1 MRKKAADVL
10 MQAVANP
17 LVKRLPPFVTSAQMT
32 QKLGSRPLSDVNW
45 ESVPVAERAV
55 LLNQLKLTFC
65 VTADSL
71 SIAMAL
77 QSLLWDGLLARDPR
91 LPEQRRM
98 VYEIAE
104 YDHKKVESMEWRDDF
119 IGGITIRGI
128 TGVGKSAAVNRF
140 LSLYPKVIQHGRNE
154 AAHWVEFCQLVY
166 LKVPMS
172 ADGTRGG
179 FLQNC
184 LLEMDKVMSTDY
196 FKRHQGKQWTVE
208 RLLVNVLHYLSLHR
222 CGLLIIE
229 EAQQKNLAV
238 SQFARD
244 FLTFFLRLLNHGIPV
259 VIIGNP
265 LAFSELDSFSQDQSR
280 FSEYGDFRIGP
291 AYDFRDE
298 EWRDEWMPNL
308 WRATLLDEEDEPIED
323 LDELIWTYT
332 AGFPR
337 YVARLRRETLSVAI
351 QMGSTKVCLDH
362 IEIAKMSPPM
372 MGAAKLIS
380 AFVNR
385 DWRDLEQF
393 LDIPIAETRLRWSL
407 MAPTQPTDSDSSAA
421 DKQTGIDAAS
431 VDGLNEAPVKKPKPQ
446 KVPSKRKT
454 PKLSK
459 SVRPSQEFGPDDIR
473 SQEYLKKL
481 NRPPK

>member
-1 MRKKAADVL
+1 MNFVHRGGRSPPPAFLQTWFDGESLFSWAARFHFLQGRTSCPRTKEYLFGAADTCFRYGSPVGI
-10 MQAVANP
+10 AH
-17 LVKRLPPFVTSAQMT
+17 FVELTKG
-32 QKLGSRPLSDVNW
+32 KLGSVEEIFLKRTRSIEVRP
-45 ESVPVAERAV
+45 
-55 LLNQLKLTFC
+55 
-65 VTADSL
+65 
-71 SIAMAL
+71 
-77 QSLLWDGLLARDPR
+77 
-91 LPEQRRM
+91 
-98 VYEIAE
+98 
-104 YDHKKVESMEWRDDF
+104 
-119 IGGITIRGI
+119 
-128 TGVGKSAAVNRF
+128 F
-140 LSLYPKVIQHGRNE
+140 LSGALWG
-154 AAHWVEFCQLVY
+154 
-166 LKVPMS
+166 
-172 ADGTRGG
+172 
-179 FLQNC
+179 
-184 LLEMDKVMSTDY
+184 
-196 FKRHQGKQWTVE
+196 
-208 RLLVNVLHYLSLHR
+208 
-222 CGLLIIE
+222 
-229 EAQQKNLAV
+229 EAQQENLAV

-265 LAFSELDSFSQDQSR
+265 MA

-298 EWRDEWMPNL
+298 EWRGEWMPDL
-308 WRATLLDEEDEPIED
+308 WMATLLDEEDEPIED

-337 YVARLRRETLSVAI
+337 YVALLRRETLSVAI

-393 LDIPIAETRLRWSL
+393 LDIPIAEIRLRWSL

-431 VDGLNEAPVKKPKPQ
+431 ADGLNEAPVKKPKPK